1 MRIHIE
7 KDTGLLKNRYA
18 ILQVILPLR
27 LLKSIKD
34 EAVSA
39 TSANCDKIVTAC
51 AAPKYLGE
59 SIVQNKLKICYI
71 DDSVC
76 LILFR
81 SMFYLRRN
89 QIAK

>member
-27 LLKSIKD
+27 LIKSIRD

-39 TSANCDKIVTAC
+39 TFANCDKIVTAC
-51 AAPKYLGE
+51 AAPKNLGE
-59 SIVQNKLKICYI
+59 SIVQNELKICYI

-89 QIAK
+89 QAAK